1 MFHMNLQ
8 ISDAHE
14 SPFRISMENVDLF
27 KISSWQKL
35 SSIIGDS
42 GTKHLINVQMLG
54 PGDSGL
60 PGIGIYL
67 CTAHQ
72 IAIIS

>member
-1 MFHMNLQ
+1 VKNLNARNDEEHVMFHMNLQ

-27 KISSWQKL
+27 KISYWQKL

-42 GTKHLINVQMLG
+42 GTKHLIQYSNAW
-54 PGDSGL
+54 SR
-60 PGIGIYL
+60 
-67 CTAHQ
+67 
-72 IAIIS
+72 